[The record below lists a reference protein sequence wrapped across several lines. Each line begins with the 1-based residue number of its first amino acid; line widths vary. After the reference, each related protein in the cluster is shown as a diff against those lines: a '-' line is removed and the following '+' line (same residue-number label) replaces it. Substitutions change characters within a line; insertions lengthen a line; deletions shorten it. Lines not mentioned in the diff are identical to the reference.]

1 MMLIDVAISGNRNV
15 IKKEAERI
23 LRYEDLTIKIQ
34 RMWNV
39 KTKVIPVIT
48 GATGTISKSFRKY
61 VSNIPGKHEVQ
72 ELQKTAILGT
82 ALILRKVL
90 M

>member
-1 MMLIDVAISGNRNV
+1 M
-15 IKKEAERI
+15 IKNEAEKI
-23 LRYEDLTIKIQ
+23 LKYRDIRVEIQ

-39 KTKVIPVIT
+39 KTNVIPVIT

-61 VSNIPGKHEVQ
+61 LSNIPRKHEIK
-72 ELQKTAILGT
+72 ELRKTAILST
-82 ALILRKVL
+82 AHILHKVL

>member
-1 MMLIDVAISGNRNV
+1 MYVNRLAISGDRNV
-15 IKKEAERI
+15 IKKEAKKI
-23 LRYEDLTIKIQ
+23 LKYKVTIEIQ

-39 KTKVIPVIT
+39 KTKVIPVII
-48 GATGTISKSFRKY
+48 GATGNISKLFRKY
-61 VSNIPGKHEVQ
+61 VSNIPGKHEVK

-82 ALILRKVL
+82 AHILRKVL